1 MGIDFDVLLSNLLD
15 KKQGFTPE
23 LMELLSRQAL
33 KASGVGRPLVQGL
46 EALES
51 GQPMPELFSPAA
63 GRPEAQS
70 SIAGREASEAEDEIN
85 RLKEEAETKRMQE
98 EAMQRSLDPLTV
110 AGGGGPGS
118 GKQYPADKLFAI
130 REQARA
136 MGGGGGLSA
145 GGGTISQ
152 MTDDPAARARIADMD
167 EWTARQ
173 PERNLEFAMTPE
185 QAKMNPAYAATA
197 ADKLTQLQNQN
208 QVQRQTDIAERKTAN
223 QEALIASL
231 TKGGGK
237 VPFETAMKLD
247 AAGMPVPTFAIGR
260 SPDQAKREF
269 AEIKRGTLQDLQNAE
284 ISGLSQGEIAFLSY
298 VLSAQ
303 MDIEGRIKAGE
314 DPVKLLI
321 ELEKIIDFHADSSGA
336 RVAAQQRAASMKAA
350 QEVK

>member
-98 EAMQRSLDPLTV
+98 EAMQRSLDPMSWVQQTDASPLS
-110 AGGGGPGS
+110 P
-118 GKQYPADKLFAI
+118 KEKLKKIAA
-130 REQARA
+130 EARA
-136 MGGGGGLSA
+136 MGGGQGISVPGGSF
-145 GGGTISQ
+145 SQ
-152 MTDDPAARARIADMD
+152 MTDDPDARARIADMD